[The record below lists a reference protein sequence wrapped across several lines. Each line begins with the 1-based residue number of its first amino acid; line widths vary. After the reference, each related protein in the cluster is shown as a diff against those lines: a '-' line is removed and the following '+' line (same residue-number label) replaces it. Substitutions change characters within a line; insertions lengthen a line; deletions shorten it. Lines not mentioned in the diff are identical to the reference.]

1 MKNYNKEI
9 FEKYIET
16 LLKWQKS
23 INLISPSTIPN
34 VWERHFEDSLFLY
47 DYIKDEQNIF
57 DIGSGGGF
65 PALVLSIAGIK
76 NITIVESDKR
86 KCLFLNEIKRIYN
99 LDVRI
104 INDRVEN
111 LTFDKNNCII
121 GRAFAPLDKFLNLC
135 ANIINKDTKM
145 FLLKGSNINN
155 EIIDTKKDWNF
166 NYILNKKPNGFIIS
180 ISNIYK
186 KYLLIKM
193 FHVKQFHFILCK
205 INNLI
210 F

>member
-99 LDVRI
+99 LDVKI

-135 ANIINKDTKM
+135 VNIINKDTKM

-155 EIIDTKKDWNF
+155 EITDAKKDWNF

-180 ISNIYK
+180 ISNICK
-186 KYLLIKM
+186 K
-193 FHVKQFHFILCK
+193 
-205 INNLI
+205 
-210 F
+210 

>member
-65 PALVLSIAGIK
+65 PSHDLGHPSK
-76 NITIVESDKR
+76 
-86 KCLFLNEIKRIYN
+86 
-99 LDVRI
+99 
-104 INDRVEN
+104 
-111 LTFDKNNCII
+111 
-121 GRAFAPLDKFLNLC
+121 
-135 ANIINKDTKM
+135 
-145 FLLKGSNINN
+145 
-155 EIIDTKKDWNF
+155 
-166 NYILNKKPNGFIIS
+166 
-180 ISNIYK
+180 
-186 KYLLIKM
+186 
-193 FHVKQFHFILCK
+193 
-205 INNLI
+205 
-210 F
+210 